1 MYVNSFVNMFA
12 EDSEHFSGI
21 NGAVKWSI
29 SVKEQKHNFHVHKWH
44 FCRFYLTSS
53 LLFKNWEVRCH
64 SINKDQNIFVHC
76 VGLVTRLIDW
86 KLKNDSK
93 NVIKSCIQESIRIK
107 KVKRKCLITFDSDR
121 MNCVLVMTICIRT
134 DFKISQL

>member
-1 MYVNSFVNMFA
+1 MYVNSFVNMFV

-29 SVKEQKHNFHVHKWH
+29 SVKEQKHNFHVHDIFADFIWLPHCYSK
-44 FCRFYLTSS
+44 
-53 LLFKNWEVRCH
+53 KWEVRCH
-64 SINKDQNIFVHC
+64 CINKDQNIFVHC

-107 KVKRKCLITFDSDR
+107 KVKRKCLTTFDSDR
-121 MNCVLVMTICIRT
+121 MNCVLVMTIYIRT

>member
-1 MYVNSFVNMFA
+1 M
-12 EDSEHFSGI
+12 
-21 NGAVKWSI
+21 
-29 SVKEQKHNFHVHKWH
+29 KEQKHNFHVHKWH

-64 SINKDQNIFVHC
+64 SINKDQKIFVHC
-76 VGLVTRLIDW
+76 VGLITRLIDW
-86 KLKNDSK
+86 KLKNDCK

-121 MNCVLVMTICIRT
+121 MNCVLVMKIYIRT
-134 DFKISQL
+134 DLKIIQLYGKLKQLSFVSLLWIACYN

>member
-1 MYVNSFVNMFA
+1 MFV
-12 EDSEHFSGI
+12 EDSEQFSGI

-44 FCRFYLTSS
+44 AFLQILSDFLIAIQKNGKYVVTALTRIKT
-53 LLFKNWEVRCH
+53 F
-64 SINKDQNIFVHC
+64 FVHC
-76 VGLVTRLIDW
+76 VGLVTRLTDW

-107 KVKRKCLITFDSDR
+107 KVKRKCLVTFDSDR
-121 MNCVLVMTICIRT
+121 MNCVLVMTIYIWT
-134 DFKISQL
+134 DFKISRL